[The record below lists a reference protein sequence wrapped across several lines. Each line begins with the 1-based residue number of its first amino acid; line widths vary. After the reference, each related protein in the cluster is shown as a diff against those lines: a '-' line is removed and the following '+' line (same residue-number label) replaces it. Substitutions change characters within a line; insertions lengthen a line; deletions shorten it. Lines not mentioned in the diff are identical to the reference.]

1 MIDPRHGEQ
10 LELFPETKP
19 EPKKGKKKQLTLI
32 LSEKEVEMIED
43 LRWVVDQI
51 QSAHICEDED
61 DEFDEYEEYSEAERL
76 ELHKSWMIQ
85 RLRADLGVPEYLAKE
100 WVMPLYNV
108 PHADSEYLLEHL
120 LESFNPP
127 LFKKYVAEKEAFFNQ
142 LLKGDAS

>member
-19 EPKKGKKKQLTLI
+19 EPKKEKKKQALI

-51 QSAHICEDED
+51 QSAHICGDED
-61 DEFDEYEEYSEAERL
+61 DEFEEYEEYSEAERL
-76 ELHKSWMIQ
+76 ELHKSWMIK

-100 WVMPLYNV
+100 WVIPLYNV
-108 PHADSEYLLEHL
+108 PQADGEYLLEYL

-127 LFKKYVAEKEAFFNQ
+127 LYRKYMAEKEAFFNQ
-142 LLKGDAS
+142 LLKGDVS